1 MLRDMRPLKYLV
13 VAASLGLGALFATG
27 CVLAALFEAQGFGGP
42 RDQAPRTGYMIQL
55 AFAFAACVA
64 IPAFVS
70 RRLLHVGPGW
80 VTAAVVAVA
89 GVLLILGLS
98 FIAVLGR
105 FSG

>member
-1 MLRDMRPLKYLV
+1 MLRTVRPLKYLV
-13 VAASLGLGALFATG
+13 VASSLGFGALFAVG

-42 RDQAPRTGYMIQL
+42 RDQPLRTGYMIEL
-55 AFAFAACVA
+55 AVAFAACIA
-64 IPAFVS
+64 TPAFLS

-98 FIAVLGR
+98 FTV
-105 FSG
+105 